1 MALRKVSRADL
12 AAGLA
17 TYRRRMGSG
26 GFHAILDPAPRIG
39 SEVRS
44 VAEQVI
50 RWRYG
55 VTGLLP
61 DTTEVVRREL
71 VSISRP
77 KRKNRN

>member
-12 AAGLA
+12 AAGVA
-17 TYRRRMGSG
+17 KYRRRMGSD

-44 VAEQVI
+44 VAEQMI

-61 DTTEVVRREL
+61 DTKKVVRRGL
-71 VSISRP
+71 VGKPR
-77 KRKNRN
+77 RG